1 MSTRRDDP
9 LDPLDP
15 SDDASRIL
23 SAKLAELDGEIASL
37 TAPPEQT
44 GDISFG
50 KRVGDGTSI
59 AVERLTQVATHER
72 MLEVRAEVVRAL
84 AKLEESTYGRCDR
97 CGLDIPGD
105 RLEALPWA
113 TTHVRCPN
121 GVGR

>member
-1 MSTRRDDP
+1 MSTRP
-9 LDPLDP
+9 GEGSLDA
-15 SDDASRIL
+15 ASEVL
-23 SAKLAELDGEIASL
+23 KAKLAELDGEIAAL
-37 TAPPEQT
+37 TAPPEQA

-72 MLEVRAEVVRAL
+72 MLEVRAEVLRSL

-97 CGLDIPGD
+97 CGLDIPSA

-113 TTHVRCPN
+113 TTHVRCPA
-121 GVGR
+121 GR